1 MTAADWIAE
10 QRDLRF
16 QLIDTHLAAAR
27 VAINAAWNLMPF
39 DTPRLLRERCK
50 QVEGDIIDA
59 ADILADIQGEDRE
72 VQIEERTTP

>member
-1 MTAADWIAE
+1 MSGLTELRDHLIAS
-10 QRDLRF
+10 
-16 QLIDTHLAAAR
+16 QLASAQVAIDT
-27 VAINAAWNLMPF
+27 AWKLMPP

-50 QVEGDIIDA
+50 QIEGDIIDA

>member
-1 MTAADWIAE
+1 MSGLTE
-10 QRDLRF
+10 LRF
-16 QLIDTHLAAAR
+16 QLIDTHLAAAQ
-27 VAINAAWNLMPF
+27 VAIAAAWNLMPP